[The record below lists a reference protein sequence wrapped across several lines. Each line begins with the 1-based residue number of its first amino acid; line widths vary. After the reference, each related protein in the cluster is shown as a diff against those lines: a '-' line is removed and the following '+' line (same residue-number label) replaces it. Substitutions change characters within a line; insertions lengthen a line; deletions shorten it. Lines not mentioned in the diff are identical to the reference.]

1 MEFIRNILESL
12 YKSVIYDNRY
22 KYILEGLFNTVI
34 IAFFAVIIGIIIG
47 TIISVIRN
55 NYEVNKK
62 FKMLNK
68 NQINGMRI

>member
-34 IAFFAVIIGIIIG
+34 IAFFAVISLIPPSI
-47 TIISVIRN
+47 
-55 NYEVNKK
+55 
-62 FKMLNK
+62 
-68 NQINGMRI
+68 